1 MIQNRGMKT
10 DKTQNIS
17 ESFDSDSNELA
28 FFITSVDTILSI
40 SSFISIAFRYNVL
53 IGHYGLGISSPPLID
68 VQGKAPLIF

>member
-28 FFITSVDTILSI
+28 FSITSVDTILSF
-40 SSFISIAFRYNVL
+40 FIFHFNCFSL
-53 IGHYGLGISSPPLID
+53 
-68 VQGKAPLIF
+68 